1 MTRAFLDDQGVPVFW
16 KFKFKFP
23 LQVPIPYSRRA
34 LRARRS
40 ENPPR
45 GAPRAAP
52 PRLSLI
58 SPLNPAYK

>member
-40 ENPPR
+40 KILLV
-45 GAPRAAP
+45 APRAAP
-52 PRLSLI
+52 PLLSLI

>member
-45 GAPRAAP
+45 GATTLNLNIPFK
-52 PRLSLI
+52 PRL
-58 SPLNPAYK
+58 